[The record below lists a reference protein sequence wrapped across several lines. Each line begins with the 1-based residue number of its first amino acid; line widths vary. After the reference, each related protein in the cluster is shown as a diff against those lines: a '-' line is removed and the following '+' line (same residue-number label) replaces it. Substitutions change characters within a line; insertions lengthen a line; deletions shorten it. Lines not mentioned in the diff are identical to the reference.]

1 MCSNVFDGSRSF
13 SDALGP
19 STLEATALEPAGDR
33 PCAVNAPLVL
43 VVGISLDRHECGLTL
58 RRTSVQHRPA
68 FTSSSS
74 DVGCLATTSL
84 HDQVGN
90 FGLEHV
96 GFSETGEAAAGVAGS
111 RAAGVTNGTLSRSHP
126 SVELICFHMGTFL
139 SAHYKNL
146 SEPRSSILILDS
158 IDLGT
163 LWLCQIL

>member
-96 GFSETGEAAAGVAGS
+96 GFSETGEVAAGVAGS
-111 RAAGVTNGTLSRSHP
+111 RRGRSDQRHTLTFSPISRTHLLP
-126 SVELICFHMGTFL
+126 HGNIFVC
-139 SAHYKNL
+139 
-146 SEPRSSILILDS
+146 
-158 IDLGT
+158 T
-163 LWLCQIL
+163 L